1 MGDKKRGLM
10 VANESESRIFDVKV
24 DVPWCNSLFPDE
36 YKKEVSLL
44 ETPKELEVQRIENV
58 FANEWCL
65 RHHYLRRKLY
75 IAKNVS
81 YGIFKNGFC
90 FGVVVFG
97 YPVWTTYP
105 GIVPPLHPGE
115 VPELLRLSTVSGLP
129 RNTESF
135 FCSKAFRMLR
145 KDWKT
150 ETGFEPKKI
159 TSLCDLSQGFNGAL
173 YRALNFKEH
182 SRGKIGRSSN
192 PGKSHGKWGGNKD
205 KTRPEKI
212 MFVLEL

>member
-1 MGDKKRGLM
+1 ME
-10 VANESESRIFDVKV
+10 NENTRDFEIKT
-24 DVPWCNSLFPDE
+24 DVPWCNSLFPEE
-36 YKKEVSLL
+36 YRKEVLSLVS
-44 ETPKELEVQRIENV
+44 PRELIVQKIENV

-90 FGVVVFG
+90 FGVIVFG

-105 GIVPPLHPGE
+105 GIVPPLQAGE

-135 FCSKAFRMLR
+135 FCSKSFRLLR
-145 KDWKT
+145 KDWKL
-150 ETGFEPKKI
+150 ETGFDPKKI
-159 TSLCDLSQGFNGAL
+159 TSLCDLSQGFNGSL

-182 SRGKIGRSSN
+182 SRGRIGRPSN

-205 KTRPEKI
+205 KTIPEKI
-212 MFVLEL
+212 MFVLEI

>member
-1 MGDKKRGLM
+1 M
-10 VANESESRIFDVKV
+10 NERDGIKTDVH
-24 DVPWCNSLFPDE
+24 WCNSLFPDE
-36 YKKEVSLL
+36 YRAEVESIK
-44 ETPKELEVQRIENV
+44 TPRELTVQRVGNV

-65 RHHYLRRKLY
+65 RHHYLKRRLY

-97 YPVWTTYP
+97 YPVWTQYK
-105 GIVPPLHPGE
+105 GIVPPHHPGE

-135 FCSKAFRMLR
+135 FCAKSFRMLVS
-145 KDWKT
+145 DWKS
-150 ETGFEPKKI
+150 ESGFAPKLI
-159 TSLCDLSQGFNGAL
+159 TSLCDLSQGFNGSL

-182 SRGKIGRSSN
+182 SRGKIGRPSN
-192 PGKSHGKWGGNKD
+192 PGGKHGKWGGNDD
-205 KTRPEKI
+205 KSKVEKI
-212 MFVLEL
+212 MFVLSLKG